1 MWLPCRDSGVSVAS
15 GSAVIN
21 PHTKNTA
28 QSPANRTHESA
39 SFPNLASRPLT
50 VTLATVDLSVTNN
63 FKLWTVPSE
72 DQRTGTNTGIT
83 LNATVGCLLTNG
95 RVRDA
100 THRLRLPDGELEGGP
115 LVTVVPGFRPA
126 LYDSLLASTAH
137 SLATTVESNADTTAA
152 RLTGAVWHVTVD
164 DLQLTS
170 VSVLFLQICCMTRAS
185 GCSDGDGFRPASVT
199 RSFQCWDTTST
210 CRLSAFLVPWLNIAL
225 CCFSVAGYS
234 GSVRGPQYPGHRCLR
249 RGSVAGAAFLPWE
262 HSPLSRYV

>member
-21 PHTKNTA
+21 PHTKDTA
-28 QSPANRTHESA
+28 QSPANRAHDSA
-39 SFPNLASRPLT
+39 SFPNLTSRPLT

-63 FKLWTVPSE
+63 FKHWTVPAEYQS
-72 DQRTGTNTGIT
+72 TGTNTGIT

-115 LVTVVPGFRPA
+115 LVTVVPGFRPT

-137 SLATTVESNADTTAA
+137 SFATVGESNPDTVAA
-152 RLTGAVWHVTVD
+152 RLTGAVWHATVD

-170 VSVLFLQICCMTRAS
+170 VSVLCLKICCMTRAS
-185 GCSDGDGFRPASVT
+185 GCADGDGFCPASVT

-210 CRLSAFLVPWLNIAL
+210 
-225 CCFSVAGYS
+225 
-234 GSVRGPQYPGHRCLR
+234 
-249 RGSVAGAAFLPWE
+249 
-262 HSPLSRYV
+262 